1 MGKGYISLFFE
12 DSGYKI
18 PQEDIKQVKSNIWD
32 SYKAR
37 SFIDPEDKENIEV
50 FTYNKLMQEMESQLS
65 IKGQQQLSNPIEY
78 WNISVGAMY
87 QAIDKEADLLT
98 QISQA
103 NDFISNSYI
112 SISNAIEQSKGL
124 IPDSLLKELESVKAS
139 LEKIANKFGGNI
151 SEPGFKGAYWGSLR
165 GCILRAQGCVHEV
178 ASAIAAK
185 TAKDKVNKEFA
196 KTGQDIQIFVAA
208 TGGNAKLD
216 PELMAA
222 LEENDI
228 NPGRTANSKNDLT
241 FYAKDGNGKVIWI
254 SGVSLKSTSA
264 NHPEKVHIASSQ
276 LTTLLNKY
284 FSNNQEEYLNLAC
297 GLAVGDI
304 ENARWKIKELAEN
317 RKNALTIT
325 NTQLNDSWRKITYAA
340 IYSQILDMFAGFGTA
355 LNNIQYVIINSKAI
369 PILHVFQKLEELN
382 NQKKVG
388 WNYIKGIEIAGIKA
402 ASRRD
407 NLVYMHKTYF
417 KSPGESGLFTS
428 DQMRIERSKDTWSN
442 IYSTLQGTKISI
454 SLKYNQ
460 IFASADTR

>member
-12 DSGYKI
+12 DSGYEI

-32 SYKAR
+32 NYKAR

-78 WNISVGAMY
+78 WNISAGAMY

-103 NDFISNSYI
+103 NDFISNTYT
-112 SISNAIEQSKGL
+112 SISNALEQSKGL
-124 IPDSLLKELESVKAS
+124 VSDSLLEELKSVKAS
-139 LEKIANKFGGNI
+139 LEKIADKFGGDI
-151 SEPGFKGAYWGSLR
+151 TESGFRGAYWGSLR
-165 GCILRAQGCVHEV
+165 GCILRAQGCVHEL

-196 KTGQDIQIFVAA
+196 KVGQDIQIFVAA

-222 LEENDI
+222 LEENNI
-228 NPGRTANSKNDLT
+228 NTGRTANSKNDLT
-241 FYAKDGNGKVIWI
+241 FYAKDGNGKVIWV

-264 NHPEKVHIASSQ
+264 NHPEKVHITSSQ

-304 ENARWKIKELAEN
+304 ENARWNIKELAEN
-317 RKNALTIT
+317 RKKALTIT
-325 NTQLNDSWRKITYAA
+325 NTQLNDSWRKMTYAA

-355 LNNIQYVIINSKAI
+355 LNNIQYIIINSKAI

-388 WNYIKGIEIAGIKA
+388 WNYIKGIEISGIEA

-428 DQMRIERSKDTWSN
+428 DQMRIERSKDAWSG

-454 SLKYNQ
+454 SSKYNQ